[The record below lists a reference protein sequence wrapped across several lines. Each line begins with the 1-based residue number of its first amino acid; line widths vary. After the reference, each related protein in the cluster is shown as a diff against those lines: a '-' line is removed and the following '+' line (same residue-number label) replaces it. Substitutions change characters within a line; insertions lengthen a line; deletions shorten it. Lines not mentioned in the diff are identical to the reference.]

1 MTTQNS
7 NPFVLPGLGQGAD
20 LGKNPLMASLEMMQQ
35 AWQGLSGAGGLG
47 QSAMAAPTSIED
59 LDRRITDLRA
69 VENWLRMNL
78 SMLSSAI
85 QGLEVQRATIATLKS
100 FMTASGMAAT
110 PDSPSPLEVVLGIKP
125 AAANAAAPAQDV
137 AAPLVGATK
146 TPAKDK
152 TAASDQATS
161 NTTATAP
168 NPGSATPPQPDLA
181 SAQAATQGWWN
192 MLQKQFDTLA
202 AATTASMQSAEAV
215 AKAATVAPRAESGSN
230 TRPGARAGAAAKTAK
245 AAKAAPRK
253 RAATSKKTQS

>member
-1 MTTQNS
+1 MTTRNS
-7 NPFVLPGLGQGAD
+7 NPFVLPGLGQGTD
-20 LGKNPLMASLEMMQQ
+20 LGGNPLMASLEMMQQ

-47 QSAMAAPTSIED
+47 QSSMAVPTSIED

-110 PDSPSPLEVVLGIKP
+110 PGGPSPLDVVLGIKP
-125 AAANAAAPAQDV
+125 AAKSGSDKVAEPPEKVVEPPENV
-137 AAPLVGATK
+137 AASPD
-146 TPAKDK
+146 PE
-152 TAASDQATS
+152 
-161 NTTATAP
+161 
-168 NPGSATPPQPDLA
+168 SATPPQLDLA

-202 AATTASMQSAEAV
+202 AATTASMQNADDAAKSATGAQ
-215 AKAATVAPRAESGSN
+215 TTP
-230 TRPGARAGAAAKTAK
+230 TRPGARAGATPKAAKSTK
-245 AAKAAPRK
+245 TTQGTKAAPRK
-253 RAATSKKTQS
+253 RSSASKKTQS